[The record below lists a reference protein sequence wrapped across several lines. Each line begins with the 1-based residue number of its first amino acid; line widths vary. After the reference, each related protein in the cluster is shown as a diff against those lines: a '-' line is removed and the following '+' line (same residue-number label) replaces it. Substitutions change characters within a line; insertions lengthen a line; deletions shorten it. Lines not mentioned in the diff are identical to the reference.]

1 MSKEQY
7 APCCLNLRPA
17 VGIPGNKSAHDEV
30 GTGVERMAVTP
41 FEQLTLPHLDAAY
54 TLARYL
60 LRDPHDAE
68 DAVQDAYL
76 RALKYF
82 NTFQG
87 DDARAWILSIVR
99 NVCYTVRT
107 KHSDVEAVEEF
118 EERRHT
124 PEDETTGP
132 EAQLDSAIAR
142 ATVREALAK
151 LPLEFQEALVLR
163 EIQGL
168 SYKEIGAIT
177 SVPIGTVMSRLARGR
192 ARLAHALNRAGTT

>member
-1 MSKEQY
+1 VDTLQ
-7 APCCLNLRPA
+7 NLRH
-17 VGIPGNKSAHDEV
+17 GLHIPGNKLARDKV
-30 GTGVERMAVTP
+30 VTGVERAALTP
-41 FEQLTLPHLDAAY
+41 FEQFALPHLDAAY

-82 NTFQG
+82 GTFQG
-87 DDARAWILSIVR
+87 EDARAWILTIVR

-107 KHSDVEAVEEF
+107 KRSDVEVVEEF
-118 EERRHT
+118 EEDRHT

-151 LPLEFQEALVLR
+151 LPLEFQEVLVLR

-192 ARLAHALNRAGTT
+192 ARLAHALKQAGRT

>member
-1 MSKEQY
+1 MDTLQ
-7 APCCLNLRPA
+7 NLRNGFP
-17 VGIPGNKSAHDEV
+17 IPGNKSAHDEV
-30 GTGVERMAVTP
+30 GTGVERAALSP
-41 FEQLTLPHLDAAY
+41 FEQLALPHLDAAY

-68 DAVQDAYL
+68 DAVQDAFL
-76 RALKYF
+76 RALQYF
-82 NTFQG
+82 ATFQG
-87 DDARAWILSIVR
+87 ADARAWILTIVR

-107 KHSDVEAVEEF
+107 KHSVGEVVEEF

-132 EAQLDSAIAR
+132 AAQLDSAIAR

-151 LPLEFQEALVLR
+151 LPLEFQEVLVLR

-177 SVPIGTVMSRLARGR
+177 GVPIGTVMSRLARGR
-192 ARLAHALNRAGTT
+192 ARLAHALQRAART